1 MFVVPVP
8 AERIQVLEA
17 KVQALEISKRPA
29 GVTTEANWVKS
40 LRENGAY
47 TSPPSLEAFL
57 EQYKVSWW
65 LKATVDAFPA
75 VGSMEST
82 ICQPF
87 ITDRI
92 NEILN
97 CKGKVHP
104 KSNKQGAPSTSFV
117 KTTVN
122 VTFRSVP
129 VDGHG
134 QVSYSG
140 RRPDIVCYHGNKR
153 GACAITLL
161 GDVKGCQN
169 VDRYFPDDEI
179 GHILDMA
186 TDLMEKEQFTRAFLY
201 CFLTDGRKFQFFKCI
216 RAGHHDYT
224 FEQSP
229 IYHGVDG
236 WQASIF
242 KFNSANIL
250 INILNVNRSF
260 MDCSCT
266 QLKI

>member
-134 QVSYSG
+134 HVSYSG

-216 RAGHHDYT
+216 RAGNHDYT

-250 INILNVNRSF
+250 INKF
-260 MDCSCT
+260 EC
-266 QLKI
+266 K